1 MSDFENEET
10 KVVYRNNFFGTLIT
24 LIIGLLLGVVLTVC
38 GIIGAGYWTS
48 TQPLNTT
55 VTKVDDM
62 VEADIYGMIFGTEEK
77 VGILSDAYAEKTVKD
92 LLEDITNAASKLTA
106 DGGSLKDLNDVSPQ
120 VSVILEK
127 LVSKLDEYAI
137 SLDVDELLKKPF
149 KSSDEEA
156 ETFAQY
162 LSTSIQNTAI
172 GDLFSKFSNE
182 PLSDLLLV
190 LCYGEKGVDYTVDAD
205 GNIQMLGDSKKTTLS
220 DLMSGDMMTLLA
232 SVPVDAV
239 IDIDLN
245 DDVMCALAYGSSDR
259 VYLGEDGK
267 AAMRQVVYTA
277 KDGKFYTD
285 KSEEV
290 IASYT
295 IINATLVELTIDTGE
310 ADGDGNPINEKQY
323 VSIKSGKWLVYK
335 DAELTEP
342 LLYEKVKIGD
352 LQGDAM
358 AIVDNVYL
366 KDALGVTNANNAH
379 NILISLAYGELNVNY
394 KVAAD
399 GTIEPITTPRT
410 IGELRLRSEDLINDI
425 ALSDIMGEDRDQA
438 IVMYLLYG
446 RKDVHYTIDS
456 NNNVKMLQ
464 KRLAVIDDKAYNE
477 YGEALNGT
485 VLAATRTYVDE
496 NGVSYKYGDAI
507 IDTVTTKD
515 GEANV
520 YYLFDEN
527 GQVLEYKKTSLGDM
541 SGNDNLITRISTR
554 LTIGEIVE
562 IDESG
567 NSLLKH
573 VKNETI
579 ESLPTAV
586 ENLTIQQV
594 FEDKIFTTDGAGNK
608 VVTGSWWYLLHNEAD
623 CKANGHTDSGACTC
637 ISDYNLQGMDN
648 LIDNMKNNIHLS
660 TLNKLAADG
669 MLKFGEGML
678 NSDIFTEINLGNGY
692 TYQIMVRVPDEN
704 GNFPSAPNKTAAE
717 AFAGKT
723 KLGELT
729 VEETIEYAEGL
740 ITAVEIINNM
750 NATP

>member
-24 LIIGLLLGVVLTVC
+24 LIIGLILGIVLTV
-38 GIIGAGYWTS
+38 GGVVGAGYWAI

-62 VEADIYGMIFGTEEK
+62 VEADVYTMLFGNEENK
-77 VGILSDAYAEKTVKD
+77 GILSDAYAEKTVKD
-92 LLEDITNAASKLTA
+92 LLADITSAASKLTA

-120 VSVILEK
+120 VSVMLEK

-137 SLDVDELLKKPF
+137 PLNADELLKKPF

-162 LSTSIQNTAI
+162 LGTAIQNTPI
-172 GDLFSKFSNE
+172 GDLFSKFSDE

-190 LCYGEKGVDYTVDAD
+190 LCYGEKDVDYTVDAE
-205 GNIQMLGDSKKTTLS
+205 GKIQMLGDSKKTTLK

-239 IDIDLN
+239 IDINLD

-267 AAMRQVVYTA
+267 AKMHQVVYTA

-285 KSEEV
+285 KNEEV
-290 IASYT
+290 IATY
-295 IINATLVELTIDTGE
+295 NTLEPTLIELTISTGE
-310 ADGDGNPINEKQY
+310 TDGEGNPINEVQY
-323 VSIKSGKWLVYK
+323 ASIKSGKWYVYK
-335 DAELTEP
+335 DAELTTP

-366 KDALGVTNANNAH
+366 KDALGITNANDSH
-379 NILISLAYGELNVNY
+379 NVLISLAYGEENVNY
-394 KVAAD
+394 TVAAD
-399 GTIEPITTPRT
+399 GTIQPITTPRT
-410 IGELRLRSEDLINDI
+410 IGELRLRGGDLINDI
-425 ALSDIMGEDRDQA
+425 ALSDIMGEDRSQA

-446 RKDVHYTIDS
+446 KKDVHYDIDA
-456 NNNVKMLQ
+456 NGAVQMLQ
-464 KRLAVIDDKAYNE
+464 KRIAILGDKAYNE
-477 YGEALNGT
+477 YGEALDGT
-485 VLAATRTYVDE
+485 VTAATSTYVDA
-496 NGVSYKYGDAI
+496 NGVTYKYGNAV
-507 IDTVTTKD
+507 IDTVVTAD
-515 GEANV
+515 GDANV
-520 YYLFDEN
+520 YYLFDAN
-527 GQVLEYKKTSLGDM
+527 GNALEYKKTSLGDLAG
-541 SGNDNLITRISTR
+541 SDNLISRISTR

-567 NSLLKH
+567 DSLLKH

-579 ESLPTAV
+579 ESLPTAI

-594 FEDKIFTTDGAGNK
+594 FEDKIFTTDGEGNK
-608 VVTGSWWYLLHNEAD
+608 VVTGAWWYLLHNEAD
-623 CKANGHTDSGACTC
+623 CKANGHTNPGSCSC
-637 ISDYNLQGMDN
+637 ISDYNLQGMDS

-660 TLNKLAADG
+660 TLNKLSADG
-669 MLKFGEGML
+669 MLKFGDGML
-678 NSDIFTEINLGNGY
+678 NSKIFTEVSAAGHTFYIK
-692 TYQIMVRVPDEN
+692 VRVPDEN
-704 GNFPSAPNKTAAE
+704 GNYTNTETLASV

-723 KLGELT
+723 TLGELT

-740 ITAVEIINNM
+740 IKVIEDIDAL
-750 NATP
+750 P

>member
-1 MSDFENEET
+1 MSDYENEET

-24 LIIGLLLGVVLTVC
+24 LIIGLLLGIVLTV
-38 GIIGAGYWTS
+38 GGVIGAGYWAI

-62 VEADIYGMIFGTEEK
+62 VEADIYGMIFGTEDEK
-77 VGILSDAYAEKTVKD
+77 GILSDAYAEKTVKD
-92 LLEDITNAASKLTA
+92 LLDGITSAAKNLTA
-106 DGGSLKDLNDVSPQ
+106 EGGSLKDLNDVSPQ
-120 VSVILEK
+120 VSVMLEK

-137 SLDVDELLKKPF
+137 PLDAEELLKKPF
-149 KSSDEEA
+149 KSSDAET

-172 GDLFSKFSNE
+172 GDLFSKFSDE

-190 LCYGEKGVDYTVDAD
+190 LCYGEKGVDYTVDAE
-205 GNIQMLGDSKKTTLS
+205 GKIQMLGDSKKTTLS

-267 AAMRQVVYTA
+267 AKMRQVVYTA

-290 IASYT
+290 LASYN

-310 ADGDGNPINEKQY
+310 TDGEGNPINEVQY
-323 VSIKSGKWLVYK
+323 ASIKSGKWYVYK
-335 DAELTEP
+335 DAELTTP

-366 KDALGVTNANNAH
+366 KDALGITNANDSH
-379 NILISLAYGELNVNY
+379 NVLISLAYGEENVNY
-394 KVAAD
+394 TVAAD
-399 GTIEPITTPRT
+399 GTIQPITTPRT
-410 IGELRLRSEDLINDI
+410 IGELRLRGGDLINDI
-425 ALSDIMGEDRDQA
+425 ALSDIMGEDRSQA

-446 RKDVHYTIDS
+446 RKDVHYTLDS

-477 YGEALNGT
+477 YGEALGGT
-485 VLAATRTYVDE
+485 VTAATNTYVDA
-496 NGVSYKYGDAI
+496 NGVTYKYGNAV
-507 IDTVTTKD
+507 IDTVVTAD
-515 GEANV
+515 GNANV

-527 GQVLEYKKTSLGDM
+527 GNALEYKKTSLGDLAG
-541 SGNDNLITRISTR
+541 SDNLISRISTR

-567 NSLLKH
+567 DSLLKH

-579 ESLPTAV
+579 ESLPTAI

-594 FEDKIFTTDGAGNK
+594 FEDKIFTTDSLGNK
-608 VVTGSWWYLLHNEAD
+608 TVVGSWWYLLHSEAD
-623 CKANGHTDSGACTC
+623 CKANGHTNPGSCSC
-637 ISDYNLQGMDN
+637 VSDYNLQGMDK

-660 TLNKLAADG
+660 TLNKLSADG
-669 MLKFGEGML
+669 MLNFGDGML
-678 NSDIFTEINLGNGY
+678 GSDIFTEINLGGGY

-704 GNFPSAPNKTAAE
+704 GNFPDTPNKTAAE
-717 AFAGKT
+717 AFAGKS

-740 ITAVEIINNM
+740 ITAVEMINNM